1 MPPRRAEDSQ
11 LGLSLGDSAPGG
23 LQAGVDLNDDPAQRR
38 RYRGGPSLASAAT
51 NLHSQALPDVDFYFI
66 FQALGF
72 LVELLRVLFAIGRM
86 AGWLAQW
93 REGRPDAEQKIACPR
108 PIHVG
113 EGLIHLRPEDKRDR
127 SLRRCSLV
135 RASPAVTSAGVL

>member
-1 MPPRRAEDSQ
+1 MTTQHNAADTAAGPHWPAPR
-11 LGLSLGDSAPGG
+11 PTCTHK
-23 LQAGVDLNDDPAQRR
+23 P
-38 RYRGGPSLASAAT
+38 Y
-51 NLHSQALPDVDFYFI
+51 PDVDFYFI